1 MSDFRNKLHQNTN
14 MSTEIFDD
22 LLYLAVENGASDI
35 VVKSDKPGFLR
46 LHGDLEQVDMDPI
59 YGEDVLA
66 FIEQNLPPNFQENW
80 EMEGQV
86 DFAYFLE
93 QAGRFRV
100 NAFLQRGT
108 VSVVFRHIKSKIP
121 TFEDLNLDKETLL
134 KFTKSNDGIVL
145 LCGATGAGKSTTMAS
160 MLNWI
165 NHHHD
170 KHIVTLEDPI
180 EYNFI
185 DNKSVFNQREI
196 GIDAP
201 SFQKALKAVLRQNP
215 DIILIG
221 EMRDRDTFETALAA
235 AETGHLVFT
244 TLHAASAQQA
254 IMRLFE
260 YFPPEQHSLVQR
272 KLSETLRG
280 VIVQQLLPSL
290 EDEGRVPVQEILI
303 ADSVVRSTIREGN
316 LEKIP
321 ALLDLSPESG
331 SRSFNKDLFRLIKE
345 AKISKG
351 EGLRNSPNPQ
361 ALEMNL
367 KGIFL
372 SESSRIMGN

>member
-1 MSDFRNKLHQNTN
+1 MS
-14 MSTEIFDD
+14 SEIFNE

-35 VVKSDKPGFLR
+35 MVKSDKPGYLR
-46 LHGDLEQVDMDPI
+46 LNGALEEVDMPPI
-59 YGEDVLA
+59 HGEDVLN
-66 FIEQNLPPNFQENW
+66 FVLESIPGNFQEQW

-100 NAFLQRGT
+100 NAFLQRGS
-108 VSVVFRHIKSKIP
+108 VSIVFRHIKSSIP
-121 TFEDLNLDKETLL
+121 NFEDLKLDQDTLTQMA
-134 KFTKSNDGIVL
+134 KGKDGIVL
-145 LCGATGAGKSTTMAS
+145 LCGATGAGKSTTMAC

-165 NHHHD
+165 NHQMDRHV
-170 KHIVTLEDPI
+170 VTLEDPI

-185 DNKSVFNQREI
+185 DKKSVFNQREI

-201 SFQKALKAVLRQNP
+201 SFPHALKAVLRQNP

-221 EMRDRDTFETALAA
+221 EMRDKETFETALAA

-244 TLHAASAQQA
+244 TLHASSAQQA
-254 IMRLFE
+254 LLRLFE
-260 YFPPEQHSLVQR
+260 YFPSEQHPMVQR

-280 VIVQQLLPSL
+280 IIVQKLIPHL
-290 EDEGRVPVQEILI
+290 EGDGRVPAQEILV
-303 ADSVVRSTIREGN
+303 ADSVVRSTVKEG
-316 LEKIP
+316 KFDKVP
-321 ALLDLSPESG
+321 ALLDVSPESG
-331 SRSFNKDLFRLIKE
+331 SRSFNKELFRLIKQGL
-345 AKISKG
+345 ISKG
-351 EGLRNSPNPQ
+351 DGLKNSPNPQ

-372 SESSRIMGN
+372 SESNRIIGN